1 MNDSKDYSN
10 NDSKKWMPE
19 FSRHSRLFVGAL
31 ALGLS
36 ALTGLSAST
45 AEAYPLNPW
54 GSLLP
59 SDKVTINPFV
69 YVYPGPFLYPY
80 MYAGKGLTEKLDV
93 WAGVGATIGL
103 EGSGAS
109 RASIEVFPRYFVT
122 EELGLSLHLTFVPG
136 VGLTTAPEAHFV
148 KTWDKFS
155 LTVNASYK
163 PQILFSGGGFDVG
176 SVYAIIAPEWY
187 FSEQFSA
194 FLEVNAGTSLTGGGM
209 ATQLVPGIWFALD
222 PDQKHSFAIAAQV
235 PILRVGEYG
244 ADFDYSAGIWYSTA
258 FGGE

>member
-1 MNDSKDYSN
+1 MNISN
-10 NDSKKWMPE
+10 NWLPE
-19 FSRHSRLFVGAL
+19 SSRPSRLFIGAL
-31 ALGLS
+31 ALGLT
-36 ALTGLSAST
+36 ALTGVSEST
-45 AEAYPLNPW
+45 ADAYPLNPW

-59 SDKVTINPFV
+59 SDSVTINPFI
-69 YVYPGPFLYPY
+69 YAYPGPFLSPY
-80 MYAGKGLTEKLDV
+80 LYAGKGLTEKLDV
-93 WAGVGATIGL
+93 WAGVGADIGL

-109 RASIEVFPRYFVT
+109 LPSIEVFPRYFVT
-122 EELGLSLHLTFVPG
+122 EELGLSLHLTFALG
-136 VGLTTAPEAHFV
+136 EGLTTAPEVHFV

-163 PQILFSGGGFDVG
+163 PQILFDGTGFDVG

-194 FLEVNAGTSLTGGGM
+194 FLEINAGTSLTGEGM